1 VPSSGTIQHPTDR
14 AVADGEFFF
23 DLVEPEAMKDR
34 LNEVSMDNWMH
45 CIDEALR
52 KSGSKADGSSYT
64 RDDVSYLDMLLV
76 KPSAHRDMLE
86 RLGLTED
93 RSSYLGSIGHIGEQ
107 DTIISIDEGLRT
119 GALRDGDVIAA
130 VGAGIG
136 YVWAAGILHWGPA
149 ED

>member
-1 VPSSGTIQHPTDR
+1 M
-14 AVADGEFFF
+14 ADGGFYF
-23 DLVEPEAMKDR
+23 DLVEPEAMKNR

-45 CIDEALR
+45 CVDEALR
-52 KSGSKADGSSYT
+52 KSGTKADGSPYT

-76 KPSAHRDMLE
+76 KPSAHLDMLTAPRPHRGPLQLPRGRSATSE
-86 RLGLTED
+86 SRT
-93 RSSYLGSIGHIGEQ
+93 RSSPSTRASGRVRCATAMSI
-107 DTIISIDEGLRT
+107 
-119 GALRDGDVIAA
+119 AM